1 MRKIGISGGNSTYER
16 GTTSDMELFFE
27 CINYFVVR
35 NYAEVNWNLLT
46 DRLYRRYLR
55 LEELEPASEL
65 MDKVKEIFSATSMIG
80 DRDKTWLDP
89 TQKNLGLVFVNFF
102 AAFDKAKESALY
114 FYGAYKEYLPVK
126 IIITD
131 FLFFIRENKRPLVQY
146 DELSMTDEP
155 FWLYPR
161 NYEFMDKTINK
172 D

>member
-1 MRKIGISGGNSTYER
+1 
-16 GTTSDMELFFE
+16 MELFFE

-35 NYAEVNWNLLT
+35 NHAEFDWSLLT

-65 MDKVKEIFSATSMIG
+65 MDKVKEIFSATKENMIG

-89 TQKNLGLVFVNFF
+89 SKETLGLVFEKFF
-102 AAFDKAKESALY
+102 STFCEVKEHALH
-114 FYGAYKEYLPVK
+114 FYGAYRQYLPVK
-126 IIITD
+126 ITITD
-131 FLFFIRENKRPLVQY
+131 FLFFIQENKRPLVQY